1 MKKTKFEFTKFF
13 FLVFFLLHMDFF
25 SEKKTNYAN
34 LVFFISEKIQI
45 YRRKKTKFKFQKKK
59 NPNLKKKKNQEKNWV
74 NSNLVFFTWT
84 DLLFSISL
92 FWRDKISSNLIIVQW
107 PRKCCKIFFSILD
120 AAINGPHKITLS
132 EAEFA
137 LGKIDSE
144 NALHFLTLK
153 LLFIILCLNCC
164 AKESA
169 KQLSIR

>member
-1 MKKTKFEFTKFF
+1 MYKIAFRKVRYSYDASEFQYWIVY
-13 FLVFFLLHMDFF
+13 LNA
-25 SEKKTNYAN
+25 E
-34 LVFFISEKIQI
+34 ISS
-45 YRRKKTKFKFQKKK
+45 T
-59 NPNLKKKKNQEKNWV
+59 
-74 NSNLVFFTWT
+74 
-84 DLLFSISL
+84 LFSISL
-92 FWRDKISSNLIIVQW
+92 FWRDKISSNLINVQW